1 MCTITLKRL
10 TRISYLLFD
19 NFKRFLGNKGGTVDK
34 ACCQSVLPFDGSRVS
49 RRADSGEGGTISC
62 NTGGISKEV
71 AMKMTSFLNISQLSV
86 KSIEF
91 DIIMKLVFVFYEDY
105 I

>member
-1 MCTITLKRL
+1 
-10 TRISYLLFD
+10 
-19 NFKRFLGNKGGTVDK
+19 
-34 ACCQSVLPFDGSRVS
+34 
-49 RRADSGEGGTISC
+49 
-62 NTGGISKEV
+62 
-71 AMKMTSFLNISQLSV
+71 MKMTSFLNISQLSV